1 MVMKQLSY
9 GSRYSNKLA
18 YLQLITVLVKGISSP
33 TSHDYLNLYWLRES
47 VLPKSNFYL
56 NL

>member
-9 GSRYSNKLA
+9 GSRYSNQLA
-18 YLQLITVLVKGISSP
+18 YLQLITVLIKGISSP

-47 VLPKSNFYL
+47 VLPKLNFYL